1 MKLEGKVVIVAGA
14 GPGIGEGTVKVL
26 ASEGADIAVV
36 DINETEAKRIAEYV
50 KKAGRKAVAIKADLT
65 DEEECKKVVKTTLD
79 SLGKIDGLANIAGG
93 LGSIHLSKDS
103 HAFVDLTAAEWDQT
117 FKLNLMTCVFMCKA
131 ITPYFMERKK
141 GKIVNTASI
150 AATVYFEQQMA
161 YACSKAA
168 VQHFSKSLA
177 MTLAPY
183 NINVNILNPGVVY
196 TPGFHVK
203 SMAQQRRLHPER
215 FVGKTDKE
223 YLESIVL
230 SHTPLKRFQTPE
242 DMGHMV
248 AFLLSDDAENITG
261 QTHYVDG
268 GFSQYSLG

>member
-36 DINETEAKRIAEYV
+36 DINEVEAKRIAEDV
-50 KKAGRKAVAIKADLT
+50 KKAGHKTVAIRADLT
-65 DEEECKKVVKTTLD
+65 DEEECKKVVKITLD

-103 HAFVDLTAAEWDQT
+103 YAFIDLTSAEWDQV

-131 ITPYFMERKK
+131 IAPYFMERRN
-141 GKIVNTASI
+141 GKIVNTSSVS
-150 AATVYFEQQMA
+150 ATQYGEGVMA

-177 MTLAPY
+177 RTLAPY

-203 SMAQQRRLHPER
+203 LVAQRRRLHPEL

-223 YLESIVL
+223 YWENIILPL
-230 SHTPLKRFQTPE
+230 TPLKRFQTPE
-242 DMGHMV
+242 DMGHMI
-248 AFLLSDDAENITG
+248 AFLLSDEAENITG
-261 QTHYVDG
+261 QTNYVDG
-268 GFSQYSLG
+268 GMYMG

>member
-36 DINETEAKRIAEYV
+36 DINEAEAKRITEDV
-50 KKAGRKAVAIKADLT
+50 KKSGHKAVAIKADLT
-65 DEEECKKVVKTTLD
+65 DEEECKKVVKTSLD

-103 HAFVDLTAAEWDQT
+103 HAFVDLTAAEWDQA

-131 ITPYFMERKK
+131 IAPYFMERKN

-150 AATVYFEQQMA
+150 AATSYFEQQMA

-177 MTLAPY
+177 VTLAPY

-223 YLESIVL
+223 YLENMIL
-230 SHTPLKRFQTPE
+230 PQTPLKRLQTPE
-242 DMGHMV
+242 DMGHMI
-248 AFLLSDDAENITG
+248 AFLLSDEAENITG
-261 QTHYVDG
+261 QTNYVDG
-268 GFSQYSLG
+268 GMYRG

>member
-1 MKLEGKVVIVAGA
+1 MKLEGKVIIVAGA

-36 DINETEAKRIAEYV
+36 DINEAEAKRIAEDV

-65 DEEECKKVVKTTLD
+65 DEEECKKVVKSTLD
-79 SLGKIDGLANIAGG
+79 SSGKIDGLVNIVGG
-93 LGSIHLSKDS
+93 LGSIYLSKDS
-103 HAFVDLTAAEWDQT
+103 HAFIDLTAAEWGQV
-117 FKLNLMTCVFMCKA
+117 FKLNLMACVFMCKA
-131 ITPYFMERKK
+131 IAPYFMQRKN
-141 GKIVNTASI
+141 GKIVNTSSV
-150 AATVYFEQQMA
+150 AATLYREQYMA
-161 YACSKAA
+161 YSCSKAA

-177 MTLAPY
+177 VTLAPY

-196 TPGFHVK
+196 TPGFQVK
-203 SMAQQRRLHPER
+203 SMAQQRRLHPEL

-230 SHTPLKRFQTPE
+230 PRTPLKRFETPE

-248 AFLLSDDAENITG
+248 AFLLSDEARNITG
-261 QTHYVDG
+261 QTNYVDG
-268 GFSQYSLG
+268 GMYMG

>member
-1 MKLEGKVVIVAGA
+1 MKLEGKVVVVAGA
-14 GPGIGEGTVKVL
+14 GPGIGEGVVKVL
-26 ASEGADIAVV
+26 ASEGANIAVV
-36 DINETEAKRIAEYV
+36 DINGVEAKRIAEDI
-50 KKAGRKAVAIKADLT
+50 KKAGRRAVAIKADLT

-103 HAFVDLTAAEWDQT
+103 YAFIGLTAAEWDQV

-131 ITPYFMERKK
+131 IAPYFMERKN
-141 GKIVNTASI
+141 GKIVNTSSI
-150 AATVYFEQQMA
+150 SATSYSEQVMA
-161 YACSKAA
+161 YACSKVA

-203 SMAQQRRLHPER
+203 NMAQQRRIHPER

-223 YLESIVL
+223 YLESIIL
-230 SHTPLKRFQTPE
+230 PRIPLKRLQTPE

-248 AFLLSDDAENITG
+248 AFLLSDEAENITG
-261 QTHYVDG
+261 QTNYVDG
-268 GFSQYSLG
+268 GMYM

>member
-36 DINETEAKRIAEYV
+36 DINEAEAKRIVEDI

-93 LGSIHLSKDS
+93 LGSIHLSKNS
-103 HAFVDLTAAEWDQT
+103 HAFVGLTAAEWDQI
-117 FKLNLMTCVFMCKA
+117 FKLNLMTCVFMSKA
-131 ITPYFMERKK
+131 IAPYFMERKK
-141 GKIVNTASI
+141 GKIVNTASV
-150 AATVYFEQQMA
+150 AATGYGEQQMA

-168 VQHFSKSLA
+168 VVHFSKSLA
-177 MTLAPY
+177 VTLAPY

-203 SMAQQRRLHPER
+203 SMAQRRRLHPEL
-215 FVGKTDKE
+215 FEGKTDKE
-223 YLESIVL
+223 YLESVVL
-230 SHTPLKRFQTPE
+230 PRTPLKRFQTTE
-242 DMGHMV
+242 DMGHMI
-248 AFLLSDDAENITG
+248 AFLLSDEAENITG
-261 QTHYVDG
+261 QTNYVDG
-268 GFSQYSLG
+268 GMRM

>member
-36 DINETEAKRIAEYV
+36 DINEIEAKRIAEYV
-50 KKAGRKAVAIKADLT
+50 KKTGRKAVAIKADLT
-65 DEEECKKVVKTTLD
+65 DEEECKKVVKATLD

-103 HAFVDLTAAEWDQT
+103 HAFIDLTAAEWDQI

-131 ITPYFMERKK
+131 IAPYFMERKS
-141 GKIVNTASI
+141 GKIVNTASVC
-150 AATVYFEQQMA
+150 ATLYGEQQMA
-161 YACSKAA
+161 YCCSKAA

-203 SMAQQRRLHPER
+203 SMAQRRRLHPER
-215 FVGKTDKE
+215 FVGKTDEE
-223 YLESIVL
+223 YMESIVL
-230 SHTPLKRFQTPE
+230 PRTPLKRFQTSE
-242 DMGHMV
+242 DMGYMV
-248 AFLLSDDAENITG
+248 AFLLSDEAENITG
-261 QTHYVDG
+261 QTNYVDG
-268 GFSQYSLG
+268 GMYMG

>member
-1 MKLEGKVVIVAGA
+1 MKLEGKVIIVAGA

-36 DINETEAKRIAEYV
+36 DINEAEAKRIAEDV

-65 DEEECKKVVKTTLD
+65 DEEECKKVVKSTLD
-79 SLGKIDGLANIAGG
+79 SSGKIDGLVNIVGG
-93 LGSIHLSKDS
+93 LGSIYLSKDS
-103 HAFVDLTAAEWDQT
+103 HAFIDLTAAEWDQV
-117 FKLNLMTCVFMCKA
+117 FKLNLMACVFMCKA
-131 ITPYFMERKK
+131 IAPYFMQRKN
-141 GKIVNTASI
+141 GKIVNTSSV
-150 AATVYFEQQMA
+150 AATLYREQYMA
-161 YACSKAA
+161 YSCSKAA

-177 MTLAPY
+177 VTLAPY

-196 TPGFHVK
+196 TPGFQVK
-203 SMAQQRRLHPER
+203 SMAQQRRLHPEL

-230 SHTPLKRFQTPE
+230 PRTPLKRFETPE

-248 AFLLSDDAENITG
+248 AFLLSDEARNITG
-261 QTHYVDG
+261 QTNYVDG
-268 GFSQYSLG
+268 GMYMG

>member
-36 DINETEAKRIAEYV
+36 DINEAEAKRIAEDV

-79 SLGKIDGLANIAGG
+79 SLGKIDGLANIVGG
-93 LGSIHLSKDS
+93 LGSIHLTKISN
-103 HAFVDLTAAEWDQT
+103 AFVDLTAAEWDQI

-131 ITPYFMERKK
+131 IAPYFMERKY
-141 GKIVNTASI
+141 GKIVNTASVC
-150 AATVYFEQQMA
+150 ATMYVEEWMVYC
-161 YACSKAA
+161 CSKAA

-177 MTLAPY
+177 VTLAPY
-183 NINVNILNPGVVY
+183 NINVNILNPGIIY
-196 TPGFHVK
+196 TPGFWEK

-223 YLESIVL
+223 YLENIVL
-230 SHTPLKRFQTPE
+230 PRIPLKRLQTPE

-248 AFLLSDDAENITG
+248 AFLLSDEAKNITG
-261 QTHYVDG
+261 QTNYVAG
-268 GFSQYSLG
+268 GIYMG

>member
-36 DINETEAKRIAEYV
+36 DINEAEAKRIAEDV

-103 HAFVDLTAAEWDQT
+103 HAFIDLTAAEWDQI

-131 ITPYFMERKK
+131 IAPYFMERKN
-141 GKIVNTASI
+141 GKIVNTASVC
-150 AATVYFEQQMA
+150 ATLYGEQQMA
-161 YACSKAA
+161 YCCSKAA

-223 YLESIVL
+223 YMESIVL
-230 SHTPLKRFQTPE
+230 PLTPLKRFQTTE

-248 AFLLSDDAENITG
+248 AFLLSDEAENITG
-261 QTHYVDG
+261 QTNYVDG
-268 GFSQYSLG
+268 GMYMG

>member
-14 GPGIGEGTVKVL
+14 GPGIGEGTVKIL

-36 DINETEAKRIAEYV
+36 DISEAEAKRITEDV
-50 KKAGRKAVAIKADLT
+50 RKIGRIAVAIKADLT
-65 DEEECKKVVKTTLD
+65 DEEECKRVVKATLD
-79 SLGKIDGLANIAGG
+79 SLGKIDGLANIVGG

-103 HAFVDLTAAEWDQT
+103 LAFVDLTAAEWDQT

-131 ITPYFMERKK
+131 IAPYFMERKT
-141 GKIVNTASI
+141 GKIVNTASMV
-150 AATVYFEQQMA
+150 ATRYFEREMA

-196 TPGFHVK
+196 TPGFQVK
-203 SMAQQRRLHPER
+203 SMAQQRRLHPEQ

-223 YLESIVL
+223 YMESIVVPL
-230 SHTPLKRFQTPE
+230 TPLKRFQTIE
-242 DMGHMV
+242 DMGHMI
-248 AFLLSDDAENITG
+248 AFLLSDEAENITG
-261 QTHYVDG
+261 QTNYVDG
-268 GFSQYSLG
+268 GIYMG

>member
-14 GPGIGEGTVKVL
+14 GPGIGEGVVKVL

-36 DINETEAKRIAEYV
+36 DINEAEANRIAKDV
-50 KKAGRKAVAIKADLT
+50 KKVGRKAVAIKADLT

-103 HAFVDLTAAEWDQT
+103 HAFIDLTAAEWDQI

-131 ITPYFMERKK
+131 IAPYFMERKN
-141 GKIVNTASI
+141 GKIVNTASVC
-150 AATVYFEQQMA
+150 ATQYFGMQAMA
-161 YACSKAA
+161 YCCSKAA

-177 MTLAPY
+177 VRLAPY

-203 SMAQQRRLHPER
+203 SMTQQRRLHPER
-215 FVGKTDKE
+215 FVGKIDKE

-230 SHTPLKRFQTPE
+230 PLTPLKRFQTTE

-248 AFLLSDDAENITG
+248 AFLLSDEAKNITG
-261 QTHYVDG
+261 QTNYVDG
-268 GFSQYSLG
+268 GMYMG